1 MCNFIYLFSSLERL
15 HAVDEGISA
24 RQLSSGHKSIEGKRL
39 NPVPPGVK
47 SAEAAELWSFCVG
60 QNVSEHSLECG
71 SAVAAQILRFARRNR
86 QGGFLPSPSASGKER
101 NPPLRDH
108 CALY

>member
-47 SAEAAELWSFCVG
+47 SAEAAELWFFCVG

-86 QGGFLPSPSASGKER
+86 QLNVRGGRL
-101 NPPLRDH
+101 PPLSLR
-108 CALY
+108 